1 MDLEKENN
9 SEKSEIVEAL
19 KGIQLILETL
29 VIIIIF
35 NFDYNRTKDDF
46 YYYLAGLI
54 IVMYLYFTIKKRR

>member
-1 MDLEKENN
+1 MENKER

-29 VIIIIF
+29 VITIIF

-46 YYYLAGLI
+46 YFYIAALI
-54 IVMYLYFTIKKRR
+54 LIMYLFLTIKRR

>member
-1 MDLEKENN
+1 MENKER
-9 SEKSEIVEAL
+9 SEKTEIVEAL

-29 VIIIIF
+29 VIVIIF

-46 YYYLAGLI
+46 YFYLAGLI